1 VNTRVRLQPVTGHA
15 STVALVGLIAGLALA
30 LLIGPAAP
38 ASAHSEL
45 VESTPAAGSTLKEPP
60 TEVEL
65 VFGEDVQQQGGSI
78 VVSLQDTV
86 VSQQNTFTVNDN
98 VASVQLQGADQPG
111 TYNVAFR
118 VVSADGHTVRD
129 TFTYEL
135 NGSTPT
141 ATSSADPTGS
151 EVTLTPSTSP
161 LTSDSNSDDSTG
173 AVVWVLGIGAIGL
186 ALVAAL
192 IAVAVRGRRDRSS

>member
-1 VNTRVRLQPVTGHA
+1 MRSVPGPA
-15 STVALVGLIAGLALA
+15 STVALVTLVTGLALA
-30 LLIGPAAP
+30 MLVGQAGP

-45 VESTPAAGSTLKEPP
+45 AESTPAAGSTLKEAP

-65 VFGEDVQQQGGSI
+65 VFGEGVQQQGGSI
-78 VVSLQDTV
+78 VVSLQGTV
-86 VSQQNTFTVNDN
+86 VSQQNTFAVTDN
-98 VASVQLQGADQPG
+98 VANVQLQGADQPG

-135 NGSTPT
+135 KGSTPT
-141 ATSSADPTGS
+141 ATSSVDPTDS
-151 EVTLTPSTSP
+151 PVTPTPSTSP
-161 LTSDSNSDDSTG
+161 LASESSSDDSTG
-173 AVVWVLGIGAIGL
+173 SLVWVLGLGAIGL
-186 ALVAAL
+186 ALVAAM